1 MNATTSGPSQRLERN
16 GWSAPL
22 WRNFT
27 LVLATLWFLLVAT
40 GLGILIAT
48 DYEKRDAALQAQ
60 AEMSAWEKSAPSD
73 QLPIA
78 EILDRM
84 RDIMAP
90 HVEAPEAALLDFMA
104 DEAMTASLFKGDDNL
119 WQMTTPAGV
128 IVLCS
133 RDTIEKGELICTGLR
148 HTAGKDISR
157 NVFRVVSDM
166 ALRICMERHARGQF

>member
-1 MNATTSGPSQRLERN
+1 MFCSAIFILLPPQDREER
-16 GWSAPL
+16 
-22 WRNFT
+22 
-27 LVLATLWFLLVAT
+27 
-40 GLGILIAT
+40 
-48 DYEKRDAALQAQ
+48 KAALQAQ
-60 AEMSAWEKSAPSD
+60 AENAAWDNGIEADPR
-73 QLPIA
+73 PVA

-148 HTAGKDISR
+148 HTAGKEISR